1 MQKYRDDDFREKP
14 SWRDRDRKRD
24 RSRHVPQDDLGMGSS
39 PAWVRKEILKKAE
52 KLFQGGGAAKQV
64 DPQKQKALAEIHK
77 HFGTDKFTSSVKK
90 YMRLY
95 GLPEDWGT
103 LMLLLDY
110 KDSQVVEEAISALRK
125 LYEKQG
131 LQERQG
137 FRSKLNIIAMTTKD
151 ERLRLVAESTYQE
164 L

>member
-1 MQKYRDDDFREKP
+1 MQGYRDDDFREKP
-14 SWRDRDRKRD
+14 SWRDRDRRRD

-52 KLFQGGGAAKQV
+52 KLFQGGAAKQI
-64 DPQKQKALAEIHK
+64 DPQKEKALAEIHTC
-77 HFGTDKFTSSVKK
+77 FGTDRFAASVKRYLK
-90 YMRLY
+90 QY

-110 KDSQVVEEAISALRK
+110 KDGAVVEEAIAALRK
-125 LYEKQG
+125 LYESQG

-151 ERLRLVAESTYQE
+151 DRLRLVAETAYQE

>member
-1 MQKYRDDDFREKP
+1 MKDQSDDDFREKP

-24 RSRHVPQDDLGMGSS
+24 RSRHVHYDELSMGSS

-52 KLFQGGGAAKQV
+52 KLFKGGSAKV
-64 DPQKQKALAEIHK
+64 DPQKEKAKREIHQY
-77 HFGTDKFTSSVKK
+77 FGSEKFSPSVKR
-90 YMRLY
+90 YLSQY

-110 KDSQVVEEAISALRK
+110 KDGSVAEEAIGVLRK
-125 LYEKQG
+125 LYESQG
-131 LQERQG
+131 LEEKQG

-151 ERLRLVAESTYQE
+151 DQLRMIAEAAHQG